1 MEEKQHWRNN
11 NACSAWKPYFIQI
24 ILDDNQG
31 RVGSDFVLLD
41 MRPLCHWYTGYHLFF
56 FIVIWTFFTYNIPPS
71 HSPPVPTSASFI
83 HIFIHMHVVHTQIK
97 TKCDTLVICACVLC
111 TIFTLRYERPQYI
124 LWRFFSLPSYMYTVW
139 ETRSALIRYFVALD
153 LLLSFVLPVF
163 FFFAVLFWLFV

>member
-1 MEEKQHWRNN
+1 M
-11 NACSAWKPYFIQI
+11 I
-24 ILDDNQG
+24 IKVESVPISFCWICAHYAIGTLDIT
-31 RVGSDFVLLD
+31 SFSSSSYEPFSPTTS
-41 MRPLCHWYTGYHLFF
+41 PLP
-56 FIVIWTFFTYNIPPS
+56 I
-71 HSPPVPTSASFI
+71 PVPTSASFI